1 MSIVNWLT
9 GGNDR
14 RGVDEEEF
22 EHLRMANAALSQQ
35 LAQANDEASALR
47 SHVEQARVIIEQHN
61 NASSSSSSSS
71 SPESEAI
78 EAHIESLQRAHAE
91 VVAQYDAE
99 HRERLKTETELNDA
113 QLALQ
118 KAQTEA
124 QHAKNA
130 NAVLEQRVEL
140 SSKSAEEASENALK
154 IESAKD
160 AEIVSDERQIGD
172 LVSRL
177 NEMKMEQMALKR
189 ELASCSTTTQEAH
202 GNLKSIHGFSMD
214 VVSELKGRNV

>member
-1 MSIVNWLT
+1 MSIVSWLT

-14 RGVDEEEF
+14 HVVDEEEF

-35 LAQANDEASALR
+35 LAQANEEASALR

-61 NASSSSSSSS
+61 NAPSSSA
-71 SPESEAI
+71 SPESEAS

-130 NAVLEQRVEL
+130 NAVLEQRVDL

-172 LVSRL
+172 LVSKL

-189 ELASCSTTTQEAH
+189 ELATCSTTTQEAH

-214 VVSELKGRNV
+214 VVGELKGKKV

>member
-1 MSIVNWLT
+1 MSIVSWLT

-14 RGVDEEEF
+14 HAVDEEEF

-61 NASSSSSSSS
+61 NAPSSSSA
-71 SPESEAI
+71 SPESEAS

-99 HRERLKTETELNDA
+99 HRERLKIETELNDA

-160 AEIVSDERQIGD
+160 TEIVSDERQIGD

-189 ELASCSTTTQEAH
+189 ELATCSTTTQEAH

-214 VVSELKGRNV
+214 VVGELKGKNV

>member
-9 GGNDR
+9 GGVAQ
-14 RGVDEEEF
+14 RGLDEEEV
-22 EHLRMANAALSQQ
+22 EHLRSENAALQQ
-35 LAQANDEASALR
+35 RLAQANDEASALR
-47 SHVEQARVIIEQHN
+47 SHVEQARVIIEH
-61 NASSSSSSSS
+61 NASSS
-71 SPESEAI
+71 PDSEAMEQQM
-78 EAHIESLQRAHAE
+78 EALQRANAE
-91 VVAQYDAE
+91 AVAQYDAE
-99 HRERLKTETELNDA
+99 HRERLKVEIERNDA

-140 SSKSAEEASENALK
+140 SSQSAEEASEAALK

-160 AEIVSDERQIGD
+160 AEIVSNEKQIGD

-177 NEMKMEQMALKR
+177 NQMKVEQMELKR
-189 ELASCSTTTQEAH
+189 ELSSCSTSTQEAH
-202 GNLKSIHGFSMD
+202 GNLQSIHGFAMD
-214 VVSELKGRNV
+214 VVGDIKGKRV